1 MDIPMTRSAADL
13 AYNPRNTVTP
23 DEFDSLMFQY
33 RRRSDD
39 AVAELSGHP
48 NIAFDEA
55 SNERLDIWG
64 TQPDTLRPAVLA
76 IHGGYWRALSRH
88 DTAFMAAALAG
99 EGAATVTLDYTLA
112 PTATLEEI
120 VRQVRAAVAWL
131 HRHGREHGIDPN
143 RLVVLG
149 SSAGGHLAAATAVGG
164 WQQEWNLPDEAVHGV
179 MLISG
184 LFDLRPLIPS
194 TMNEWLFL
202 DEDRAVAL
210 SPAFA
215 PTTSTPAVVAVA
227 EGEASGFL
235 DQARDFHAHWS
246 RQAPSVHR
254 VIPGRNH
261 FDVFLDLADPD
272 SVLFADLVNLLK

>member
-1 MDIPMTRSAADL
+1 MTRSAADL
-13 AYNPRNTVTP
+13 AYNARNTVTP
-23 DEFDSLMFQY
+23 EEFDRLMAEY

-39 AVAELSGHP
+39 AVAELAGHRD
-48 NIAFDEA
+48 IAFDA
-55 SNERLDIWG
+55 GSDERLDIWG
-64 TQPDTLRPAVLA
+64 TQPDELRPAIVA

-88 DTAFMAAALAG
+88 DTAFMAAALAA
-99 EGAATVTLDYTLA
+99 EGVATVTVDYTLA

-120 VRQVRAAVAWL
+120 IRQVRSAVAWL
-131 HRHGREHGIDPN
+131 HRHGREHGVDPS

-164 WQQEWNLPDEAVHGV
+164 WQHEWNLADDAVHGV

-184 LFDLRPLIPS
+184 LFDLRPLVPS

-202 DEDRAVAL
+202 DEDRSVEL

-215 PTTSTPAVVAVA
+215 PTTATPAVVAVA
-227 EGEASGFL
+227 EGESSGFL

-254 VIPGRNH
+254 VIPARNH
-261 FDVFLDLADPD
+261 FDVFLDLADP
-272 SVLFADLVNLLK
+272 SSALFADLLRLVR